1 MKIAQQTGIAGMLY
15 ALLAAPA
22 FAQTDYLDTDGRLT
36 HELSVEA
43 TETGGFVGVQSYSFR
58 IAPDGRFTKQYTI
71 GSGPLRAMSGV
82 VSGEALASL
91 AAELAQS
98 NFGRLPSRI
107 VGQGKPPTGSA
118 DIPTIEV
125 RITWGDQ
132 HVTARYVMGVNEP
145 QPTAEQIAAVN
156 RILAAV
162 RNATG
167 R

>member
-1 MKIAQQTGIAGMLY
+1 MNVAQRTGIAGMLY

-22 FAQTDYLDTDGRLT
+22 FAQTDYLNPDGRLA

-43 TETGGFVGVQSYSFR
+43 TETGGFVGVQSYSFK
-58 IAPDGRFTKQYTI
+58 IAPDGRFTKQYAI

-82 VSGEALASL
+82 VSGEALAAL
-91 AAELAQS
+91 AAELARS
-98 NFGRLPSRI
+98 DLGRMPSRI
-107 VGQGKPPTGSA
+107 VGQGKPPTGAA

-125 RITWGDQ
+125 RITWGDKQ
-132 HVTARYVMGVNEP
+132 VAARYVMGVDEP
-145 QPTAEQIAAVN
+145 APAAEQIAAVN